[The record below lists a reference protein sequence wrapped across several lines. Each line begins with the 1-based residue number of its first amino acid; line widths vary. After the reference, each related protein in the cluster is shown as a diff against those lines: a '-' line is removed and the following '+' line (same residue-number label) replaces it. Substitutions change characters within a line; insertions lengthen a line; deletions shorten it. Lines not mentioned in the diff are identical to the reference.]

1 VGRYL
6 GRFGPPRLALGGADL
21 VLMAMHSPWEGA
33 GRSNNALLIVQG
45 DGPIAPDRVG
55 AALDRFLDV
64 CPWPAARLRRFP
76 LGKLHWAAG
85 RRPAGA
91 RPPVRHCAVS
101 TPEALHALLEAE
113 LHSAI
118 DPRREPPLRFLIAD
132 VAHPPGPARSALVLT
147 WFHPLMDPRGAQN
160 LLAQLAR
167 LDQRD
172 GGAPWGAAPPAF
184 VPKRADPR
192 PLRERGRQAR
202 RSLEYMRTLSPVSP
216 VSPGTGRAP
225 YGPARFYQESFAE
238 REGDRRGARATREIS
253 WRLALVGRAM
263 AELWRRRGLPDTPF
277 LLPVSADLR
286 PKGEPGPIFGN
297 QLAFHFA
304 RFRPSETGDVAVLA
318 RALRRQMASAVR
330 DGQIEAN
337 RVAMDF
343 LQYRPVSRM
352 LRALP
357 WTSGGEVFSFNCAD
371 IMDFPSSLDRCF
383 GRRVLNAY
391 HVPAI
396 QPRPGIGV
404 FFNRCA
410 GTNNLVVS
418 WVEGAVDEP
427 EVARIVEVVR
437 EGMGW
442 VGIA

>member
-1 VGRYL
+1 MGRYL
-6 GRFGPPRLALGGADL
+6 ARFGPQRLALRGADL
-21 VLMAMHSPWEGA
+21 VLMAMHSPWKDA
-33 GRSNNALLIVQG
+33 GRSNNALLVVQCE
-45 DGPIAPDRVG
+45 GPIAPDRVR

-76 LGKLHWAAG
+76 VGKLHWAAG
-85 RRPAGA
+85 RRAERG
-91 RPPVRHCAVS
+91 RPRVRQCAVS

-113 LHSAI
+113 LHTAI
-118 DPRREPPLRFLIAD
+118 DPRREPPLRVLIVDGEGAT
-132 VAHPPGPARSALVLT
+132 GPIRSALVLT
-147 WFHPLMDPRGAQN
+147 WFHPLMDPRGAQSF
-160 LLAQLAR
+160 LAQLAC
-167 LDQRD
+167 LDQTD
-172 GGAPWGAAPPAF
+172 GHAPSGVAPPAF
-184 VPKRADPR
+184 APAPDDPR
-192 PLRERGRQAR
+192 SLRERGRQAR
-202 RSLEYMRTLSPVSP
+202 RSLEYMRTLSPVPP
-216 VSPGTGRAP
+216 VSPGTGRGP
-225 YGPARFYQESFAE
+225 YGPARFRHESFAE
-238 REGDRRGARATREIS
+238 GDGDRGGRRATREIS

-263 AELWRRRGLPDTPF
+263 AELWHRRGLPDTPF

-286 PKGEPGPIFGN
+286 PKGEAGPIFGN

-304 RFRPSETGDVAVLA
+304 RFRPSETGDVAGLA
-318 RALRRQMASAVR
+318 RALRRQMAIAVR

-343 LQYRPVSRM
+343 LQYRPVSRI

-371 IMDFPSSLDRCF
+371 IMDVPPALDHCF

-418 WVEGAVDEP
+418 WVEGAVDES

-442 VGIA
+442 VSIA

>member
-1 VGRYL
+1 
-6 GRFGPPRLALGGADL
+6 
-21 VLMAMHSPWEGA
+21 MAMHSPWKGA
-33 GRSNNALLIVQG
+33 GRSNNALLVVQL
-45 DGPIAPDRVG
+45 DGRIAPDRVS
-55 AALDRFLDV
+55 AALARFLDV

-85 RRPAGA
+85 RSTAHGLPR
-91 RPPVRHCAVS
+91 VRHAVVS
-101 TPEALHALLEAE
+101 TSEALHREIEAE

-118 DPRREPPLRFLIAD
+118 DPRREPPLRLLVAD
-132 VAHPPGPARSALVLT
+132 RHGAPDAAASALVVT

-160 LLAQLAR
+160 LLAELAH
-167 LDQRD
+167 LDDNGHNGHGPRD
-172 GGAPWGAAPPAF
+172 ARAPAF
-184 VPKRADPR
+184 APDRDAVR
-192 PLRERGRQAR
+192 PLRERGREAR
-202 RSLEYMRTLSPVSP
+202 RSLEYMRALSTTPP

-225 YGPARFYQESFAE
+225 YGPARFRQERFVECAA
-238 REGDRRGARATREIS
+238 DRRGIRATREMP
-253 WRLALVGRAM
+253 WRLALVGKAM

-304 RFRPSETGDVAVLA
+304 RFRPSETGDVGRLS

-357 WTSGGEVFSFNCAD
+357 WTAGGELFSFNCAD
-371 IMDFPSSLDRCF
+371 IMDFPSALDRCF
-383 GRRVLNAY
+383 GRRVVNAY

-418 WVEGAVDEP
+418 WVEGAVDEG
-427 EVARIVEVVR
+427 EVDEIVEIVR
-437 EGMGW
+437 EGMAW
-442 VGIA
+442 IRVA

>member
-1 VGRYL
+1 
-6 GRFGPPRLALGGADL
+6 
-21 VLMAMHSPWEGA
+21 MAMHSPWKGA
-33 GRSNNALLIVQG
+33 GRSNNALLVVQF
-45 DGPIAPDRVG
+45 DGRIPPDRVRG
-55 AALDRFLDV
+55 ALARFLDV

-85 RRPAGA
+85 RRTTRGLPS
-91 RPPVRHCAVS
+91 VRHAVVS
-101 TPEALHALLEAE
+101 TPAALHREIEAE

-118 DPRREPPLRFLIAD
+118 DPRREPPLRLLVAD
-132 VAHPPGPARSALVLT
+132 RGDTPDAAGSALVVT

-160 LLAQLAR
+160 FVAQLAC
-167 LDQRD
+167 LAGDGHNGHGPRD
-172 GGAPWGAAPPAF
+172 ASAAAFAPDRDH
-184 VPKRADPR
+184 VR
-192 PLRERGRQAR
+192 PLRERGQQAR
-202 RSLEYMRTLSPVSP
+202 RSLEYMRALSITPP

-225 YGPARFYQESFAE
+225 YGPARFRQERFVECDA
-238 REGDRRGARATREIS
+238 DRRGARATREMA
-253 WRLALVGRAM
+253 WRLALVGKAM

-286 PKGEPGPIFGN
+286 PKGKPGPIFGN

-304 RFRPSETGDVAVLA
+304 RFRPSETGDVARLS

-357 WTSGGEVFSFNCAD
+357 WTAGGELFSFNCAD
-371 IMDFPSSLDRCF
+371 IMDFPPALEGCF
-383 GRRVLNAY
+383 GRRVVNAY

-410 GTNNLVVS
+410 GANNLVVS
-418 WVEGAVDEP
+418 WVEGAVDEN
-427 EVARIVEVVR
+427 EVERVVEIVR
-437 EGMGW
+437 EGMAW
-442 VGIA
+442 TPVA

>member
-1 VGRYL
+1 VGRSL
-6 GRFGPPRLALGGADL
+6 ASFGPRRLALGGADL
-21 VLMAMHSPWEGA
+21 VLMAMHAPWKGA
-33 GRSNNALLIVQG
+33 GRSNNAILDVRC
-45 DGPIAPDRVG
+45 DGPIDPARVR

-76 LGKLHWAAG
+76 LGTLHWAAS
-85 RRPAGA
+85 RRGAAA
-91 RPPVRHCAVS
+91 RPHVRHSTVA
-101 TPEALHALLEAE
+101 TPEARQALLEGE
-113 LHSAI
+113 LGSAI

-132 VAHPPGPARSALVLT
+132 EARAGEPTRSALVLT
-147 WFHPLMDPRGAQN
+147 WFHPLMDPRGAQAF
-160 LLAQLAR
+160 LAQLAC
-167 LDQRD
+167 LDRRD
-172 GGAPWGAAPPAF
+172 GGAPWGEGPFAPAPA
-184 VPKRADPR
+184 DSR

-202 RSLEYMRTLSPVSP
+202 RSLEYMRTLAAAPP

-225 YGPARFYQESFAE
+225 YGPVRFRQESFAE
-238 REGDRRGARATREIS
+238 RGGDRRDAKATRAIC
-253 WRLALVGRAM
+253 WRLAIVGQAM
-263 AELWRRRGLPDTPF
+263 AELWGRRGLPDTPF

-304 RFRPSETGDVAVLA
+304 RFRPSETGDAAVLA

-343 LQYRPVSRM
+343 LRYRPVKRM

-357 WTSGGEVFSFNCAD
+357 WTSAGEVFSFNCAD
-371 IMDFPSSLDRCF
+371 IMDVPSALDRCF
-383 GRRVLNAY
+383 GRRVQNAY

-410 GTNNLVVS
+410 SANNLVVS
-418 WVEGAVDEP
+418 WVEGAVDET

-442 VGIA
+442 VSIG

>member
-6 GRFGPPRLALGGADL
+6 ARFGPRRLALGGADL
-21 VLMAMHSPWEGA
+21 VLMAMHAPWKGA
-33 GRSNNALLIVQG
+33 GRSNNALLAVEC
-45 DGPIAPDRVG
+45 DGSIAPDHVR

-85 RRPAGA
+85 RRAAPA
-91 RPPVRHCAVS
+91 RPHVRHCAVS
-101 TPEALHALLEAE
+101 TPGTLHALLEAE
-113 LHSAI
+113 LGSAI
-118 DPRREPPLRFLIAD
+118 DPSREPPVRFLIAD
-132 VAHPPGPARSALVLT
+132 EEDARGPTRSTLVLT
-147 WFHPLMDPRGAQN
+147 WFHPLMDPRGAQTF
-160 LLAQLAR
+160 LAQLSC

-172 GGAPWGAAPPAF
+172 GRATWGAGPAPFLPA
-184 VPKRADPR
+184 PADPR

-202 RSLEYMRTLSPVSP
+202 RSLEYMRTLAVAPP

-225 YGPARFYQESFAE
+225 YGPVRFRQESFAE
-238 REGDRRGARATREIS
+238 REGGRRGAHATRAIS
-253 WRLALVGRAM
+253 WRLAIVGKAM

-286 PKGEPGPIFGN
+286 PKGEPGPMFGN

-343 LQYRPVSRM
+343 LQYRPVRSM

-371 IMDFPSSLDRCF
+371 IMDLPPALARCF
-383 GRRVLNAY
+383 GRRVQNAY

-418 WVEGAVDEP
+418 WVEGAVDP
-427 EVARIVEVVR
+427 TEVARIVEVVR

-442 VGIA
+442 ISIG